1 MTMSAPQKDPY
12 ATLGVPT
19 NASAETIRRAYR
31 ALVRRYHPDSGRNGA
46 STARLQEV
54 RDAYELLSDSARRRA
69 YDHWRA
75 ERQPS
80 TEELFT
86 WRVQTTRGKLP
97 ALSEEQMLYVLVEI
111 WPGPGT
117 ASRHHPRNLVL
128 VIDRSTSMQ
137 GKRLECVKAAAHTII
152 EGLSDQDTLAVVT
165 FSDRAEVVLPSA
177 RATDAARARS
187 QIAAVR
193 ASGGTEILQGLQAGL
208 DQARRFHT
216 EEALSHVILLTDGH
230 TYGDEAVC
238 IAEARRA
245 GLEQIG
251 ISALGIGSDWN
262 VSFLEDLVLQTG
274 GTCSYIAEPE
284 QIRDVLERYV
294 RNLSAIVARDLH
306 LVTRLSEG
314 IYVDSAF
321 RCFPYIERIGHER
334 GEIQIGA
341 LHRNSHAGM
350 LLEIVVGPGVAGETR
365 PVQLELAGRAP
376 GSDETK
382 RLIVELHPQFHDAPE
397 DAPTPTDIVNALNRI
412 CLFRMQEQAWL
423 ALESGQPAEASR
435 ALEAVATRLFDMGEQ
450 DLAQV
455 ARLEAGR
462 VGKVGQPSGKGQ
474 KALRYGTRG
483 LAMR

>member
-1 MTMSAPQKDPY
+1 MPAPQKDPY
-12 ATLGVPT
+12 AILGVPT

-31 ALVRRYHPDSGRNGA
+31 ALVRRYHPDSGRDGA
-46 STARLQEV
+46 STARLQDA
-54 RDAYELLSDSARRRA
+54 RDAYELLSDSTRRRA
-69 YDHWRA
+69 YDRWHA

-86 WRVQTTRGKLP
+86 WRVQATRDKLP
-97 ALSEEQMLYVLVEI
+97 ALPEEQMLYVLVEI
-111 WPGPGT
+111 WPGPGA
-117 ASRHHPRNLVL
+117 ASRHQPRNLVL

-137 GKRLECVKAAAHTII
+137 GKRLEYVKAAAHTII
-152 EGLSDQDTLAVVT
+152 EGLTDQDTLAVVT
-165 FSDRAEVVLPSA
+165 FSDRAETVVPSA
-177 RATDAARARS
+177 HVTDAVRTRS
-187 QIAAVR
+187 QIAAVW

-208 DQARRFHT
+208 AQARRFHT
-216 EEALSHVILLTDGH
+216 GDALSQIILLTDGH

-262 VSFLEDLVLQTG
+262 VSFLENLVLQAG
-274 GTCSYIAEPE
+274 GTCSYIAKPE

-294 RNLSAIVARDLH
+294 RNLSEIVVRDPR
-306 LVTRLSEG
+306 LVTRFSEG

-321 RCFPYIERIGHER
+321 RCFPYIERLGHER

-341 LHRNSHAGM
+341 LHSSSHASV
-350 LLEIVVGPGVAGETR
+350 LLEIVVGPGADGETR
-365 PVQLELAGRAP
+365 LVQLELAGRAP
-376 GSDETK
+376 GSEETK
-382 RLIVELHPQFHDAPE
+382 RLIVELHPQFRDAPE
-397 DAPTPTDIVNALNRI
+397 DEPIPTDVVNALNRI

-423 ALESGQPAEASR
+423 ALKSGQSAEASR
-435 ALEAVATRLFDMGEQ
+435 TLEAVATRLFDMGEQ
-450 DLAQV
+450 SLAQV

-462 VGKVGQPSGKGQ
+462 VGKAGQASDEGQ

-483 LAMR
+483 LGMR